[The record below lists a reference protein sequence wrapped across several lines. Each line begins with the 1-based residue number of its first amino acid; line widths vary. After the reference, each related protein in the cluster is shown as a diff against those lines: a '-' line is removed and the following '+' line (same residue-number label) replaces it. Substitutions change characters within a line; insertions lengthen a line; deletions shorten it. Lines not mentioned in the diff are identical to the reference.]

1 MNKKADANMWWII
14 IGAII
19 ALVVLVIL
27 MLIFTGS
34 TNKLNLG
41 LMDCESKGG
50 TCSMNAEGCKN
61 AEGTVSHAFDCPK
74 EKEQSSGIIDK
85 LFSSSGNNAPVCC
98 FLKNTK
104 DDTKSN

>member
-34 TNKLNLG
+34 STKLNIG

-50 TCSMNAEGCKN
+50 SCKASSAECLNQDGE
-61 AEGTVSHAFDCPK
+61 EGTTSSAFSCEEKLPK
-74 EKEQSSGIIDK
+74 ASNPD
-85 LFSSSGNNAPVCC
+85 ATCC
-98 FLKNTK
+98 FV
-104 DDTKSN
+104 TKSSIKKTTTN